1 MNIVERAIEALFFGA
16 RWLMAPFLLGLV
28 AALIGLLFRFGDK
41 LVSFVLN
48 LKAADSN
55 DMIVGI
61 LSLIDLTLI
70 ANLILIVICSSYENF
85 VRPVNAAAHP
95 DWPDGLMRIGFAGLK
110 QKLLG
115 SLVAITA
122 VQVLE
127 WFMDIANHA
136 DPVKLG
142 WVVGILLAFAVTMLL
157 LAVAD
162 RVSAG
167 TPTDGH

>member
-1 MNIVERAIEALFFGA
+1 MNIVERAIEGLFFSS

-28 AALIGLLFRFGDK
+28 AALLGLLYRFAYG
-41 LVSFVLN
+41 LINFVLRIN
-48 LKAADSN
+48 TADSN
-55 DMIVGI
+55 DMIVSI

-85 VRPVNAAAHP
+85 VRPINAADHP

-136 DPVKLG
+136 DPQKLS

-167 TPTDGH
+167 SDANGH